1 MGFVIVLEVG
11 LLTDFLSL
19 EEADILEVLLRVDWI
34 ASLCFSLWVIF
45 FLFNPI
51 LFSREVE
58 EEAVGEGGFVSS
70 IKGMS
75 PAGSDIFCSAGALHL
90 LPSLSALRQVNNINS
105 GPA

>member
-19 EEADILEVLLRVDWI
+19 EEADILEVLLRVDCI
-34 ASLCFSLWVIF
+34 ASLSLWVIF
-45 FLFNPI
+45 FLVNPI

-58 EEAVGEGGFVSS
+58 EEAEGGGGFVSS

-105 GPA
+105 GLA